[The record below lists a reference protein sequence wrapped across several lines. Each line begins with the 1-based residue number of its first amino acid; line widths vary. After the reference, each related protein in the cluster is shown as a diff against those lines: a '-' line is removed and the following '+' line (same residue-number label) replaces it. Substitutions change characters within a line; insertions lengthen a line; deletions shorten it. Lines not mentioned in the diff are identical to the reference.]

1 MKGNESLGDS
11 VSEARVIAVQMGS
24 ESLLSFDIV
33 VVVLNKQNKKNLVFE
48 GVKTPFFYCFCVCL
62 NSSRN
67 CSSVLGDSSSSSS
80 SSS

>member
-48 GVKTPFFYCFCVCL
+48 GVKTPFFIAFV
-62 NSSRN
+62 SA
-67 CSSVLGDSSSSSS
+67 
-80 SSS
+80 